1 MALTIEKMDFRKTKL
16 IYIILFLLVFM
27 NKLTTIYVFS
37 QMEFLGT
44 VIEFVQVPM
53 YGGLIYIIAQKKYS
67 LKELMTFLVVGI
79 LLLIGYVV
87 SGQAAYFKGFL
98 LIIASKNIP
107 YRKILN
113 VCRKALTFV
122 LGLGIFLFLIGI
134 SNSGISRRGASGL
147 GFGHPNVTAQLIMII
162 ILLWTSEKAGKLKP
176 IHYIGIELGGLITFL
191 LTDSKTS
198 TIVIL
203 LIPLVMVFSEKI
215 MSRTW
220 YSKVPKF
227 LMTYSQL
234 LVILFTYLS
243 ARFLETSNMLKTLDL
258 FFTNRLFL
266 NYYVL
271 NKFGIKLFGQNVTL
285 RDNSG
290 TIYNN
295 IHGWYNWSVTCD
307 CSYMVTLL
315 VMGLIPTVIIL
326 IGYILLMKKAIK
338 RHNYMIMSV
347 ALLLAIYSFCESQ
360 MLEVYSSFVY
370 FYLIAD
376 DIVLDDSKAKIIMVL
391 IRLIL
396 IILLCHE
403 KRGES

>member
-98 LIIASKNIP
+98 LIIASNNIP
-107 YRKILN
+107 YIKILN

-347 ALLLAIYSFCESQ
+347 ALLLVIYSFCESQ

-376 DIVLDDSKAKIIMVL
+376 DIVLDDSKAKIITNN
-391 IRLIL
+391 I
-396 IILLCHE
+396 
-403 KRGES
+403 

>member
-27 NKLTTIYVFS
+27 NKITTIYVFS

-44 VIEFVQVPM
+44 VIDFVQVPM
-53 YGGLIYIIAQKKYS
+53 YGGLIYIIVQKKYS

-134 SNSGISRRGASGL
+134 SNAEILRRGASGL

-162 ILLWTSEKAGKLKP
+162 ILLWASEKAGKLKL

-234 LVILFTYLS
+234 LVTLFTYLS
-243 ARFLETSNMLKTLDL
+243 ARFIETSNMLKMLDL
-258 FFTNRLFL
+258 VFTNRLFL
-266 NYYVL
+266 NYYAL

-295 IHGWYNWSVTCD
+295 IHGWYNWNVTCD
-307 CSYMVTLL
+307 SSYMVTLL

-376 DIVLDDSKAKIIMVL
+376 DVVLDDSKAKTITNNI
-391 IRLIL
+391 
-396 IILLCHE
+396 
-403 KRGES
+403 

>member
-37 QMEFLGT
+37 KMEFLGT
-44 VIEFVQVPM
+44 VIDFLQVPM
-53 YGGLIYIIAQKKYS
+53 YGGLIYIIVQKKYS

-134 SNSGISRRGASGL
+134 SDAGISRRGASGL

-162 ILLWTSEKAGKLKP
+162 ILLFASEKAGKLKL

-227 LMTYSQL
+227 IMTYSQL
-234 LVILFTYLS
+234 LVTLFTYLS

-258 FFTNRLFL
+258 VFTNRLFL

-285 RDNSG
+285 SDNSG

-338 RHNYMIMSV
+338 RHNYMIMSA

-376 DIVLDDSKAKIIMVL
+376 DVVLDAVLDDSK
-391 IRLIL
+391 
-396 IILLCHE
+396 E
-403 KRGES
+403 KTITNNI

>member
-360 MLEVYSSFVY
+360 MLEVYSNFVY

-376 DIVLDDSKAKIIMVL
+376 DIVLDDSKAKIITNN
-391 IRLIL
+391 I
-396 IILLCHE
+396 
-403 KRGES
+403 

>member
-220 YSKVPKF
+220 YNKVPKF

-376 DIVLDDSKAKIIMVL
+376 DIVLDDSKAKIITNN
-391 IRLIL
+391 I
-396 IILLCHE
+396 
-403 KRGES
+403 

>member
-1 MALTIEKMDFRKTKL
+1 MALAIEKMNFRKTKL

-37 QMEFLGT
+37 QMDFLGT
-44 VIEFVQVPM
+44 VIDFVQVPM
-53 YGGLIYIIAQKKYS
+53 YGGLIYIIAQKEYS
-67 LKELMTFLVVGI
+67 LKELMVFLVVGI
-79 LLLIGYVV
+79 LLLIGYIV

-122 LGLGIFLFLIGI
+122 LGLGVFLFVIGI
-134 SNSGISRRGASGL
+134 SNSGLSRRGVSGL
-147 GFGHPNVTAQLIMII
+147 GFGHPNVTAQLLMII
-162 ILLWTSEKAGKLKP
+162 ILLWVSEKAGKLKP
-176 IHYIGIELGGLITFL
+176 IHYIGIELSGLITFL

-198 TIVIL
+198 TIVIFS
-203 LIPLVMVFSEKI
+203 IPFVMVFSEKI

-234 LVILFTYLS
+234 LVMLFTYLS
-243 ARFLETSNMLKTLDL
+243 ARFLETSSILKTLDL
-258 FFTNRLFL
+258 VFTNRLFL
-266 NYYVL
+266 NYYAL

-285 RDNSG
+285 SDNSG

-307 CSYMVTLL
+307 CSYMATLL
-315 VMGLIPTVIIL
+315 VMGFIPTVIIL

-370 FYLIAD
+370 FYLIA
-376 DIVLDDSKAKIIMVL
+376 
-391 IRLIL
+391 
-396 IILLCHE
+396 E
-403 KRGES
+403 

>member
-37 QMEFLGT
+37 RMEFLGT
-44 VIEFVQVPM
+44 VIDFVQVPM
-53 YGGLIYIIAQKKYS
+53 YGGLIYIIVQKKYS
-67 LKELMTFLVVGI
+67 LKELMAFLVIGI
-79 LLLIGYVV
+79 LLLVGYVI

-107 YRKILN
+107 YRRILN

-122 LGLGIFLFLIGI
+122 LGLGIFLFLTGI

-162 ILLWTSEKAGKLKP
+162 ILLWVSEKAGKLKP
-176 IHYIGIELGGLITFL
+176 VHYIGIELGGLITFL

-234 LVILFTYLS
+234 LVMLFTYLS

-258 FFTNRLFL
+258 VFTNRLFL

-285 RDNSG
+285 SDNSG

-376 DIVLDDSKAKIIMVL
+376 DIVLDDFKAKDYNQKHIMKNLVRT
-391 IRLIL
+391 I
-396 IILLCHE
+396 
-403 KRGES
+403 G

>member
-44 VIEFVQVPM
+44 AIEFVQVPM

-370 FYLIAD
+370 FYLIAA
-376 DIVLDDSKAKIIMVL
+376 DIVLDDSKAKIITNN
-391 IRLIL
+391 I
-396 IILLCHE
+396 
-403 KRGES
+403 

>member
-1 MALTIEKMDFRKTKL
+1 MALAIEKMNFRKTKL

-37 QMEFLGT
+37 QMDFLRT
-44 VIEFVQVPM
+44 VIDFVQVPM
-53 YGGLIYIIAQKKYS
+53 YGGLIYIIVQKEYS
-67 LKELMTFLVVGI
+67 LKELMVFLVVGI
-79 LLLIGYVV
+79 LLLIGYIV

-122 LGLGIFLFLIGI
+122 LGLGVFLFVIGI
-134 SNSGISRRGASGL
+134 SNSGLSRRGVSGL
-147 GFGHPNVTAQLIMII
+147 GFGHPNVTAQLLMII
-162 ILLWTSEKAGKLKP
+162 ILLWVSEKAGKLKP
-176 IHYIGIELGGLITFL
+176 IHYIGIELSGLITFL

-198 TIVIL
+198 TIVIFS
-203 LIPLVMVFSEKI
+203 IPFVMVFSEKI

-234 LVILFTYLS
+234 LVMLFTYLS
-243 ARFLETSNMLKTLDL
+243 ARFLETSSILKTLDL
-258 FFTNRLFL
+258 VFTNRLFL
-266 NYYVL
+266 NYYAL

-285 RDNSG
+285 SDNSG

-307 CSYMVTLL
+307 CSYMATLL
-315 VMGLIPTVIIL
+315 VMGFIPTVIIL

-376 DIVLDDSKAKIIMVL
+376 DIVLDNSKV
-391 IRLIL
+391 
-396 IILLCHE
+396 
-403 KRGES
+403 

>member
-1 MALTIEKMDFRKTKL
+1 MALAIEKMNFRKTKL

-37 QMEFLGT
+37 QMDFLGT
-44 VIEFVQVPM
+44 VIDFVQVPM
-53 YGGLIYIIAQKKYS
+53 YGGLIYIIAQKEYS
-67 LKELMTFLVVGI
+67 LKELMVFLVVGI
-79 LLLIGYVV
+79 LLLIGYIV

-122 LGLGIFLFLIGI
+122 LGLGVFLFVIGI
-134 SNSGISRRGASGL
+134 SNSGLSRRGVSGL
-147 GFGHPNVTAQLIMII
+147 GFGHPNVTAQLLMII
-162 ILLWTSEKAGKLKP
+162 ILLWVSEKAGKLKP
-176 IHYIGIELGGLITFL
+176 IHYIGIELSGLITFL

-198 TIVIL
+198 TIVIFS
-203 LIPLVMVFSEKI
+203 IPFVMVFSEKI

-234 LVILFTYLS
+234 LVMLFTYLS
-243 ARFLETSNMLKTLDL
+243 ARFLETSSILKTLDL
-258 FFTNRLFL
+258 VFTNRLFL
-266 NYYVL
+266 NYYAL

-285 RDNSG
+285 SDNSG

-307 CSYMVTLL
+307 CSYMATLL
-315 VMGLIPTVIIL
+315 VMGFIPTVIIL

-376 DIVLDDSKAKIIMVL
+376 DIVLDNSKV
-391 IRLIL
+391 
-396 IILLCHE
+396 
-403 KRGES
+403 

>member
-162 ILLWTSEKAGKLKP
+162 ILLWTSEKTGKLKP

-376 DIVLDDSKAKIIMVL
+376 DIVLDDSKAKIITNN
-391 IRLIL
+391 I
-396 IILLCHE
+396 
-403 KRGES
+403 

>member
-44 VIEFVQVPM
+44 VIDFVQVPM
-53 YGGLIYIIAQKKYS
+53 YGVLIYIIVQKKYS

-122 LGLGIFLFLIGI
+122 LGLGFFLFLIGI

-162 ILLWTSEKAGKLKP
+162 ILLWASEKAGKLKL
-176 IHYIGIELGGLITFL
+176 IHCIGIELGGLITFL

-234 LVILFTYLS
+234 LVMLFTYLS

-258 FFTNRLFL
+258 VFTNRLFL

-285 RDNSG
+285 SDNSG

-307 CSYMVTLL
+307 CSYMVSLL

-376 DIVLDDSKAKIIMVL
+376 DVVLDDSKAKNITNNI
-391 IRLIL
+391 
-396 IILLCHE
+396 
-403 KRGES
+403 

>member
-376 DIVLDDSKAKIIMVL
+376 DIVLDDSKAKIITNN
-391 IRLIL
+391 I
-396 IILLCHE
+396 
-403 KRGES
+403 

>member
-44 VIEFVQVPM
+44 VSEFVQVPM

-376 DIVLDDSKAKIIMVL
+376 DIVLDDSKAKIITNN
-391 IRLIL
+391 I
-396 IILLCHE
+396 
-403 KRGES
+403 

>member
-1 MALTIEKMDFRKTKL
+1 MTLAIEKMNFRKTKL

-37 QMEFLGT
+37 QMDFLGT
-44 VIEFVQVPM
+44 VIDFVQVPM

-67 LKELMTFLVVGI
+67 LKELMAFLVVGI
-79 LLLIGYVV
+79 LLLIGYIV

-98 LIIASKNIP
+98 LVIASKNIP

-122 LGLGIFLFLIGI
+122 LGLGVFLFVIGI
-134 SNSGISRRGASGL
+134 SNSGLSRRGVSGL
-147 GFGHPNVTAQLIMII
+147 GFGHPNVTAQLLMII
-162 ILLWTSEKAGKLKP
+162 ILLWVSEKAGKLKP
-176 IHYIGIELGGLITFL
+176 IHYIGIELSGLITFL

-198 TIVIL
+198 TIVIFS
-203 LIPLVMVFSEKI
+203 IPFVMVFSEKI
-215 MSRTW
+215 MSLTW

-234 LVILFTYLS
+234 LVMLFTYLS
-243 ARFLETSNMLKTLDL
+243 ARFLETSSILKTLDL
-258 FFTNRLFL
+258 VFTNRLFL
-266 NYYVL
+266 NYYAL

-285 RDNSG
+285 SDNSG

-307 CSYMVTLL
+307 CSYMATLL
-315 VMGLIPTVIIL
+315 VMGFIPTVIIL

-376 DIVLDDSKAKIIMVL
+376 DIVLDNSKV
-391 IRLIL
+391 
-396 IILLCHE
+396 
-403 KRGES
+403 

>member
-1 MALTIEKMDFRKTKL
+1 MALAIEKMNFRKTKL
-16 IYIILFLLVFM
+16 IYIILFLLIFM

-37 QMEFLGT
+37 QMDFLGT
-44 VIEFVQVPM
+44 VIDFVQVPM
-53 YGGLIYIIAQKKYS
+53 YGGLIYIIAQKEYS
-67 LKELMTFLVVGI
+67 LKELMVFLVVGI
-79 LLLIGYVV
+79 LLLIGYIV

-122 LGLGIFLFLIGI
+122 LGLGVFLFVIGI
-134 SNSGISRRGASGL
+134 SNSGLSRRGVSGL
-147 GFGHPNVTAQLIMII
+147 GFGHPNVTAQLLMII
-162 ILLWTSEKAGKLKP
+162 ILLWVSEKAGKLKP
-176 IHYIGIELGGLITFL
+176 IHYIGIELSGLITFL

-198 TIVIL
+198 TIVIFS
-203 LIPLVMVFSEKI
+203 IPFVMVFSEKI

-234 LVILFTYLS
+234 LVMLFTYLS
-243 ARFLETSNMLKTLDL
+243 ARFLETSSILKTLDL
-258 FFTNRLFL
+258 VFTNRLFL
-266 NYYVL
+266 NYYAL

-285 RDNSG
+285 SDNSG

-307 CSYMVTLL
+307 CSYMATLL
-315 VMGLIPTVIIL
+315 VMGFIPTVIIL

-376 DIVLDDSKAKIIMVL
+376 DIVLDNSKV
-391 IRLIL
+391 
-396 IILLCHE
+396 
-403 KRGES
+403 

>member
-44 VIEFVQVPM
+44 VIDFVQVPM
-53 YGGLIYIIAQKKYS
+53 YGGLIYIIVQKKYS

-122 LGLGIFLFLIGI
+122 LGLGFFLFLIGI

-162 ILLWTSEKAGKLKP
+162 ILLWVSEKAGKLKP

-198 TIVIL
+198 TIVIF
-203 LIPLVMVFSEKI
+203 LIPFVMVFREKI

-220 YSKVPKF
+220 YSKAPKF

-234 LVILFTYLS
+234 LIMLFTYLS
-243 ARFLETSNMLKTLDL
+243 ARFLETSSILKTLDL
-258 FFTNRLFL
+258 VFTNRLFL

-285 RDNSG
+285 SDNSG

-307 CSYMVTLL
+307 SSYMVTLL

-376 DIVLDDSKAKIIMVL
+376 DVALDDSKEKIITNN
-391 IRLIL
+391 I
-396 IILLCHE
+396 
-403 KRGES
+403 

>member
-220 YSKVPKF
+220 YSKVSKF

-376 DIVLDDSKAKIIMVL
+376 DIVLDDSKAKIITNN
-391 IRLIL
+391 I
-396 IILLCHE
+396 
-403 KRGES
+403 

>member
-1 MALTIEKMDFRKTKL
+1 MALAIEKMNFRKTKL

-37 QMEFLGT
+37 QMDFLGT
-44 VIEFVQVPM
+44 VIDFVQVPM
-53 YGGLIYIIAQKKYS
+53 YGGLIYIIAKKKYS

-79 LLLIGYVV
+79 LLLIGYID

-122 LGLGIFLFLIGI
+122 LGLGFFLFVIGI
-134 SNSGISRRGASGL
+134 SNSGLSRRGVSGL

-162 ILLWTSEKAGKLKP
+162 ILLLVSEKAGKLKP
-176 IHYIGIELGGLITFL
+176 IHYIGIELSGLITFL

-198 TIVIL
+198 TIVIF

-234 LVILFTYLS
+234 FVMLFTYLS
-243 ARFLETSNMLKTLDL
+243 ARFLETSSILKTLDL

-266 NYYVL
+266 NYYAL

-285 RDNSG
+285 SDNSG

-338 RHNYMIMSV
+338 HHNYMIMSV

-360 MLEVYSSFVY
+360 MLEVYSSFAY

-376 DIVLDDSKAKIIMVL
+376 DIVLDNSKV
-391 IRLIL
+391 
-396 IILLCHE
+396 
-403 KRGES
+403 

>member
-44 VIEFVQVPM
+44 VIDFVQVPM
-53 YGGLIYIIAQKKYS
+53 YGGLIYIIVQKKYS

-134 SNSGISRRGASGL
+134 SNAEILRRGASGL

-162 ILLWTSEKAGKLKP
+162 ILLWASEKAGKLKL

-234 LVILFTYLS
+234 LVTLFTYMS
-243 ARFLETSNMLKTLDL
+243 ARFIETSNMLKMLDL
-258 FFTNRLFL
+258 VFTNRLFL
-266 NYYVL
+266 NYYAL

-295 IHGWYNWSVTCD
+295 IHGWYNWNVTCD
-307 CSYMVTLL
+307 SSYMVTLL

-376 DIVLDDSKAKIIMVL
+376 DVVLDDSKAKTITNNI
-391 IRLIL
+391 
-396 IILLCHE
+396 
-403 KRGES
+403 

>member
-338 RHNYMIMSV
+338 RHNYMIISV

-376 DIVLDDSKAKIIMVL
+376 DIVLDDSKAKIITNN
-391 IRLIL
+391 I
-396 IILLCHE
+396 
-403 KRGES
+403 

>member
-44 VIEFVQVPM
+44 VIDFVQVPM
-53 YGGLIYIIAQKKYS
+53 YGGLIYIIVQKKYS
-67 LKELMTFLVVGI
+67 LKELMAFLVIGI
-79 LLLIGYVV
+79 LLLVGYVI

-107 YRKILN
+107 YRRILN

-122 LGLGIFLFLIGI
+122 LGLGIFLFLTGI

-162 ILLWTSEKAGKLKP
+162 ILLWVSEKAGKLKP
-176 IHYIGIELGGLITFL
+176 VHYIGIELGGLITFL

-234 LVILFTYLS
+234 LVMLFTYLS

-258 FFTNRLFL
+258 VFTNRLFL

-285 RDNSG
+285 SDNSG

-376 DIVLDDSKAKIIMVL
+376 DIVLDDFKAKDYNQKHIMK
-391 IRLIL
+391 I
-396 IILLCHE
+396 
-403 KRGES
+403 

>member
-1 MALTIEKMDFRKTKL
+1 MALAIEKMNFRKTKL

-37 QMEFLGT
+37 QMDFLRT
-44 VIEFVQVPM
+44 VIDFVQVPM
-53 YGGLIYIIAQKKYS
+53 YGGLIYIIVQKEYS
-67 LKELMTFLVVGI
+67 LKELMVFLVVGI
-79 LLLIGYVV
+79 LLLIGYIV

-122 LGLGIFLFLIGI
+122 LGLGVFLFVIGI
-134 SNSGISRRGASGL
+134 SNSGLSRRGVSGL
-147 GFGHPNVTAQLIMII
+147 GFGHPNVTAQLLMII
-162 ILLWTSEKAGKLKP
+162 ILLWVSEKAGKLKP
-176 IHYIGIELGGLITFL
+176 IHYIGIELSGLITFL

-198 TIVIL
+198 TIVIFS
-203 LIPLVMVFSEKI
+203 IPFVMVFSEKI

-234 LVILFTYLS
+234 LVMLFTYLS
-243 ARFLETSNMLKTLDL
+243 ARFLETSSILKTLDL
-258 FFTNRLFL
+258 VFTNRLFL
-266 NYYVL
+266 NYYAL

-285 RDNSG
+285 SDNSG

-307 CSYMVTLL
+307 CSYMATLL
-315 VMGLIPTVIIL
+315 VMGFIPTVIIL

-347 ALLLAIYSFCESQ
+347 ALLLAIYSFCESK

-376 DIVLDDSKAKIIMVL
+376 DIVLDNSKV
-391 IRLIL
+391 
-396 IILLCHE
+396 
-403 KRGES
+403 

>member
-1 MALTIEKMDFRKTKL
+1 MALAIEKMNFRKTKL

-37 QMEFLGT
+37 QMDFLGT
-44 VIEFVQVPM
+44 VIDFVQVPM
-53 YGGLIYIIAQKKYS
+53 YGGLIYIIAQKEYS
-67 LKELMTFLVVGI
+67 LKELMVFLVVGI
-79 LLLIGYVV
+79 LLLIGYIV

-122 LGLGIFLFLIGI
+122 LGLGVFLFVIGI
-134 SNSGISRRGASGL
+134 SNSGLSRRGVSGL
-147 GFGHPNVTAQLIMII
+147 GFGHPNVTAQLLMII
-162 ILLWTSEKAGKLKP
+162 ILLWVSEKAGKLKP
-176 IHYIGIELGGLITFL
+176 IHYIGIELSGLITFL

-198 TIVIL
+198 TIVIFS
-203 LIPLVMVFSEKI
+203 IPFVMVFSEKI
-215 MSRTW
+215 MSRTG

-234 LVILFTYLS
+234 LVMLFTYLS
-243 ARFLETSNMLKTLDL
+243 ARFLETSSILKTLDL
-258 FFTNRLFL
+258 VFTNRLFL
-266 NYYVL
+266 NYYAL

-285 RDNSG
+285 SDNSG

-307 CSYMVTLL
+307 CSYMATLL
-315 VMGLIPTVIIL
+315 VMGFIPTVIIL

-376 DIVLDDSKAKIIMVL
+376 DIVLDNSKV
-391 IRLIL
+391 
-396 IILLCHE
+396 
-403 KRGES
+403 